1 MKKILTPS
9 QAIPLP
15 IWLYHVPEVVG
26 RNLELGITNSTFPP
40 PRALTRLW
48 PPTNPPSAASPGPV
62 AEAVPFFRNLRR
74 PSAAVSPSP
83 TFPSLHST
91 AGPSDAGGY
100 ADIQQTVHA
109 SLEMVPAHSIAQ
121 VGMEMG
127 VPAVLCI
134 VTSDVLA
141 A

>member
-83 TFPSLHST
+83 TFPS
-91 AGPSDAGGY
+91 
-100 ADIQQTVHA
+100 QQTVHA